1 MPAAPHGTALDHA
14 RLGFTPRGV
23 LLPKKVSN
31 AAGWT
36 LLARAPCYLVSPLTG
51 GLLPKGQA
59 PPAGRSSHSRQH
71 VWLGHSARTCPRSTS
86 STRRTATRRCRALW
100 AMCSMSL
107 SVQSASACA
116 MRSIDLAHFTPPRR
130 PGRASA
136 PLGPPLSACSS
147 DSPWLTRSDSVL
159 GRRCATER
167 TMTITSSKL
176 SCLLLNR
183 ADARDARRLEMLAD
197 VMTKVLAVSAF
208 FAIRTILMNLG
219 DRSM

>member
-14 RLGFTPRGV
+14 RRATSFHPSGGG
-23 LLPKKVSN
+23 
-31 AAGWT
+31 AAK
-36 LLARAPCYLVSPLTG
+36 
-51 GLLPKGQA
+51 KGQA
-59 PPAGRSSHSRQH
+59 PPAGRSHSRQH

-183 ADARDARRLEMLAD
+183 ADARDARRRYDQSARRLC
-197 VMTKVLAVSAF
+197 VLCHPHH
-208 FAIRTILMNLG
+208 TYEPW
-219 DRSM
+219 

>member
-1 MPAAPHGTALDHA
+1 MPARPPGA
-14 RLGFTPRGV
+14 RATPGAVGHPCHRSCGKRHRSCEMSFSHPCGPLSPGGASRGV
-23 LLPKKVSN
+23 LLPKK
-31 AAGWT
+31 GRT
-36 LLARAPCYLVSPLTG
+36 
-51 GLLPKGQA
+51 

-167 TMTITSSKL
+167 TMTITS
-176 SCLLLNR
+176 
-183 ADARDARRLEMLAD
+183 
-197 VMTKVLAVSAF
+197 
-208 FAIRTILMNLG
+208 
-219 DRSM
+219 

>member
-14 RLGFTPRGV
+14 
-23 LLPKKVSN
+23 
-31 AAGWT
+31 
-36 LLARAPCYLVSPLTG
+36 PCYLVSPLRG
-51 GLLPKGQA
+51 GLLPKKVKRRRLDA
-59 PPAGRSSHSRQH
+59 PRTHAQH

-176 SCLLLNR
+176 LLNR

>member
-1 MPAAPHGTALDHA
+1 MWATFFLLFSYFPLLSKDRKRQEKTGKGARKNAREKKQESRLQPARGVRVRGPAPLHVRCPTTPAPEPCCVLACPLPHTGL
-14 RLGFTPRGV
+14 RLTMRAVLPRFTPQGG
-23 LLPKKVSN
+23 
-31 AAGWT
+31 AA
-36 LLARAPCYLVSPLTG
+36 AK
-51 GLLPKGQA
+51 KGQA

-167 TMTITSSKL
+167 TMTITS
-176 SCLLLNR
+176 
-183 ADARDARRLEMLAD
+183 
-197 VMTKVLAVSAF
+197 
-208 FAIRTILMNLG
+208 
-219 DRSM
+219 

>member
-14 RLGFTPRGV
+14 R
-23 LLPKKVSN
+23 
-31 AAGWT
+31 
-36 LLARAPCYLVSPLTG
+36 RATSFHPSG
-51 GLLPKGQA
+51 GGCCQKGQA

>member
-1 MPAAPHGTALDHA
+1 MVGYFFLTFFLLSLTFERQEKAGKDRKRSKKERAREKAGIAPPARPRRACEEPCPPYPGVALPPPPLSPAVCLHA
-14 RLGFTPRGV
+14 RCPTRDCLTMRAVLPRFTPQGGAAA
-23 LLPKKVSN
+23 KKGRTPS
-31 AAGWT
+31 
-36 LLARAPCYLVSPLTG
+36 
-51 GLLPKGQA
+51 
-59 PPAGRSSHSRQH
+59 AGRSSHSRQH

-167 TMTITSSKL
+167 TMTITS
-176 SCLLLNR
+176 
-183 ADARDARRLEMLAD
+183 
-197 VMTKVLAVSAF
+197 
-208 FAIRTILMNLG
+208 
-219 DRSM
+219 

>member
-14 RLGFTPRGV
+14 RRATSFHPSRGGCCQ
-23 LLPKKVSN
+23 KVKRRR
-31 AAGWT
+31 
-36 LLARAPCYLVSPLTG
+36 L
-51 GLLPKGQA
+51 
-59 PPAGRSSHSRQH
+59 GRSSHSRQH

-167 TMTITSSKL
+167 TMTITS
-176 SCLLLNR
+176 
-183 ADARDARRLEMLAD
+183 
-197 VMTKVLAVSAF
+197 
-208 FAIRTILMNLG
+208 
-219 DRSM
+219 